1 MKNTI
6 LTFIMLPFQV
16 IFLVLVFFF
25 AVIVLAITTIVKL
38 FYLPAQ
44 IHQSFVNYDLEQE
57 RKKLFPE
64 LNSKGD
70 KK

>member
-16 IFLVLVFFF
+16 VFLLIVFVF
-25 AVIVLAITTIVKL
+25 AIIALAITTAVKL
-38 FYLPAQ
+38 FYLPSQ
-44 IHQSFVNYDLEQE
+44 IHQAFVNYDLEQE

-64 LNSKGD
+64 QQGD